1 LGVDTDV
8 DALTKRFDAVDINAG
23 DQKSILD
30 AAAAYLKENAKIAAE
45 TVEQIVQQ
53 GPSLLEQILPS
64 LGIRSTPAPIEING
78 EGGSV
83 DASAKDG
90 AKDEQTSKTVVIDDV
105 QAFKAG
111 LPLSAAPKPVKDLS
125 NASSLAWVK
134 REVERFPL
142 TQRQALVVR
151 SRSTSHRQTALG
163 AAIRISTTTMLQ
175 YSTRRLLPAF
185 TRRSA
190 AIRAYTTS
198 SHSTDN
204 PVPANDPNPKQPH
217 TPVSSTNQLPTS
229 SAGTHDQVLQESTED
244 AEQKRVM
251 QAPNRETVW
260 SRSQKPRSEAMVGPR
275 FEQTIM

>member
-1 LGVDTDV
+1 
-8 DALTKRFDAVDINAG
+8 
-23 DQKSILD
+23 
-30 AAAAYLKENAKIAAE
+30 
-45 TVEQIVQQ
+45 
-53 GPSLLEQILPS
+53 
-64 LGIRSTPAPIEING
+64 
-78 EGGSV
+78 
-83 DASAKDG
+83 
-90 AKDEQTSKTVVIDDV
+90 
-105 QAFKAG
+105 
-111 LPLSAAPKPVKDLS
+111 
-125 NASSLAWVK
+125 
-134 REVERFPL
+134 
-142 TQRQALVVR
+142 
-151 SRSTSHRQTALG
+151 
-163 AAIRISTTTMLQ
+163 
-175 YSTRRLLPAF
+175 LPAF

-275 FEQTIM
+275 FEQTIMEDQPRPYAAIDLIHKQPVRWTNKRSVSCDGGGGPLGHPRIFINVDKPQICWCTYCGVPYAHTHHRKFLESLPETSYPLDPIEDPAMLPSSERAGKTGSTEPYQTPTGAPLEQR